1 MLLESASEE
10 DIRITM
16 KLQTLAV
23 LFTIPALLLAQQP
36 IAPGDETRVN
46 ATGAAADSPSDSA
59 SDSPA
64 PGLDPLTPGQKAKR
78 RVLRLVEPVTL
89 FSSAFGAGIEQWR
102 NVPPEWGQGSE
113 AYAIRFASAEGFTA
127 AHNAVALGFDI
138 AFHLDPRYRRLPQ
151 AGFRQ
156 RLWNAVS
163 QTVIANKDS
172 GGKTINVSE
181 IAGNFSAGF
190 ISNTW
195 EPAGY
200 NSTGDALTRGALGLA
215 YNAAKNIFRE
225 FLPDLL
231 HPGKRSSE
239 NGR

>member
-1 MLLESASEE
+1 VKLLS
-10 DIRITM
+10 
-16 KLQTLAV
+16 LAV
-23 LFTIPALLLAQQP
+23 LFTAPAFLFGQKP
-36 IAPGDETRVN
+36 IATGNETRAN
-46 ATGAAADSPSDSA
+46 ATGAAVDSRSDSG
-59 SDSPA
+59 SVSTTPV
-64 PGLDPLTPGQKAKR
+64 LDPLTPEQKAKR

-102 NVPPEWGQGSE
+102 NVPPQWGQGSE
-113 AYAIRFASAEGFTA
+113 AYAIRFASVEGFTA

-151 AGFRQ
+151 ARFGP

-163 QTVIANKDS
+163 QTFIANKDS
-172 GGKTINVSE
+172 GGRTINVSE

-215 YNAAKNIFRE
+215 YHAAKNVLRE

-231 HPGKRSSE
+231 HPGRRASAGGSS
-239 NGR
+239 N